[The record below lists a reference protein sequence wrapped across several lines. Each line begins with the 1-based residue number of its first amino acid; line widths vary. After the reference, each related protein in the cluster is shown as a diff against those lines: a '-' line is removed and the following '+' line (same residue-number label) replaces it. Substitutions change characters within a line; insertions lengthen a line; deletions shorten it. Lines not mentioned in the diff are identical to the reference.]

1 MTWPYH
7 GAIGFVSSVAHPTPD
22 AGRTPSMSG
31 RLLNATLLLT
41 LATFPAAGMLL
52 LLLIGPFG
60 GGGWARLLVASL
72 LLSLAV
78 AWGAHRRR
86 WSALLSDAAPTG
98 SPVSPRGI
106 AWALVVLLALL
117 PTVIA
122 VIASPRVQISH
133 HGYFHSAYVHQV
145 IAGMVPPENVTLPGH
160 PSNTY
165 WPYHA
170 LLAAMVTLLGVPA
183 PLASALLNL
192 ILLAGSLGWSA
203 AIACELYGPLRRG
216 LGGVVAVFGLFGANL
231 LGGLYWLMYVAAG
244 TPAEP
249 RVLVLLGDTR
259 LATLLAKFANYTG
272 AALGVYFYVF
282 VLLVT
287 VRLLRGRARPF
298 DLLLAAAALLGAFAL
313 HAITGAFIAAGFPL
327 AAAAGALLAA
337 ALDGRLPAALA
348 PARVSATLRGW
359 LGPHAVPTLVGVIAL
374 LVLAAPVLHF
384 VASAS
389 SEFPEPPRIGLPDAY
404 ALSIVATSYPL
415 LPFFVLGIVHGWRR
429 RDASV
434 LFLALVCLGGYALAS
449 VVSISGRN
457 EYKFIYLGSIGLC
470 LVALEP
476 IVRVLR
482 DAAGARR
489 PVLRALAWT
498 ALLLPCLN
506 VATFGI
512 GQIRGPL
519 WADPTFAY
527 DGSHVVAAPGAPPS
541 PGTGLELA
549 DLFAWVRDNTPADT
563 VVVVPLLFRDRSV
576 LYVLAER
583 VPYVVDGMHYNRG
596 LPDFQ
601 LRAAQVA
608 ALYGPTSSIDERAAA
623 LHDIAAT
630 LPERSKVLVYPQRLR
645 SAFDPA
651 SVGFAPLYQGAV
663 ADLYAFPGPAGAAS

>member
-1 MTWPYH
+1 MP
-7 GAIGFVSSVAHPTPD
+7 
-22 AGRTPSMSG
+22 G
-31 RLLNATLLLT
+31 RLINATLLLT

-60 GGGWARLLVASL
+60 GRGWGLLLVASL

-78 AWGAHRRR
+78 ASAASRRG
-86 WSALLSDAAPTG
+86 WSAILAREASAAAPLE
-98 SPVSPRGI
+98 SRGV
-106 AWALVVLLALL
+106 AWTLVAVLALL
-117 PTVIA
+117 PMVIA
-122 VIASPRVQISH
+122 VLGSPRVQISH

-145 IAGMVPPENVTLPGH
+145 SAGMVPPENVTLPGH

-170 LLAAMVTLLGVPA
+170 LLAALVSLLGVPA

-192 ILLAGSLGWSA
+192 LLLAGSLGWSA
-203 AIACELYGPLRRG
+203 AIARELYGPLHRG
-216 LGGVVAVFGLFGANL
+216 LGGVVALFGVFGANL

-249 RVLVLLGDTR
+249 RVLVLLGDVR

-282 VLLVT
+282 TLLVT

-298 DLLLAAAALLGAFAL
+298 DVLLGAAALLGAFAL

-327 AAAAGALLAA
+327 AAAAGALVAA
-337 ALDGRLPAALA
+337 ALDGRLPGTLA
-348 PARVSATLRGW
+348 PARVRATLRGW
-359 LGPHAVPTLVGVIAL
+359 LGADAVPVLIGGIVL

-389 SEFPEPPRIGLPDAY
+389 SEFPEPPRIGLPDGY
-404 ALSIVATSYPL
+404 AWSIVATSYPL
-415 LPFFVLGIVHGWRR
+415 LPFFVLGVVHAWRR

-476 IVRVLR
+476 IARVLR
-482 DAAGARR
+482 DTSTRR

-512 GQIRGPL
+512 GQLRGPL
-519 WADPTFAY
+519 FSDPTFAY
-527 DGSHVVAAPGAPPS
+527 VGSHVVAAPGAPRS

-549 DLFAWVRDNTPADT
+549 DLFAWVRDNTAPDT

-608 ALYGPTSSIDERAAA
+608 ALYGPASSADERAAA
-623 LHDIAAT
+623 LQEIAGT
-630 LPERSKVLVYPQRLR
+630 LPARSKVLVYPHRLKN
-645 SAFDPA
+645 AFDPA
-651 SVGFAPLYQGAV
+651 SAGLVPLHEGAV
-663 ADLYAFPGPAGAAS
+663 ADLYAFPGAATAGAAS